1 MGCAIQRFKSM
12 NNVKNFLYHLTL
24 ILVNIEISDHKIIK
38 SPIKVL
44 NMIVIIMQNNTVYYA
59 SCLLMQIEINKGI
72 DRAVILPVPFV

>member
-12 NNVKNFLYHLTL
+12 NNVKNFLYRLTL

-44 NMIVIIMQNNTVYYA
+44 NMIVIIMQNNTV
-59 SCLLMQIEINKGI
+59 
-72 DRAVILPVPFV
+72 

>member
-12 NNVKNFLYHLTL
+12 NNVKNFLYCLTL